1 MCYIVIITV
10 KEAPVFWKRR
20 ESGIII
26 PVALH
31 EKIVQSCT
39 RIVEDRSEISAVR
52 VRKGRQEARVANRPG
67 EEASYPFVSGS

>member
-1 MCYIVIITV
+1 MCYITIIV
-10 KEAPVFWKRR
+10 AKEVPVFWKRR

-39 RIVEDRSEISAVR
+39 PIVEDTCEVSDVR
-52 VRKGRQEARVANRPG
+52 VRQPRREPRLTKDRHEGATF
-67 EEASYPFVSGS
+67 PFVSGS